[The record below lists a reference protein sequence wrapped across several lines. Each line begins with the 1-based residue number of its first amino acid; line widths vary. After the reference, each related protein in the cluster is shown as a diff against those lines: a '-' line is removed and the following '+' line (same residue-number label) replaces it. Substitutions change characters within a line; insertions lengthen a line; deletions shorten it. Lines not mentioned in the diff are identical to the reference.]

1 MICHT
6 MMTFLRLLKIFFLIS
21 LVLGV
26 WNLVLVPCA
35 LAQGSLTPPGAPA
48 PTFKTLQQIE
58 PRIDVLNAPAS
69 AVTTTDANYHYI
81 ITQSGSYYLS
91 GNIVATKTHAIKIAA
106 PDVVLDLSGFRI
118 S

>member
-1 MICHT
+1 MKT
-6 MMTFLRLLKIFFLIS
+6 KIFLPLF
-21 LVLGV
+21 VLLSTF
-26 WNLVLVPCA
+26 NPQPSTIF
-35 LAQGSLTPPGAPA
+35 AQGSLTPPGAPA
-48 PTFKTLQQIE
+48 PTLKTLQQIE
-58 PRIDVLNAPAS
+58 PRIDVQNAPAS